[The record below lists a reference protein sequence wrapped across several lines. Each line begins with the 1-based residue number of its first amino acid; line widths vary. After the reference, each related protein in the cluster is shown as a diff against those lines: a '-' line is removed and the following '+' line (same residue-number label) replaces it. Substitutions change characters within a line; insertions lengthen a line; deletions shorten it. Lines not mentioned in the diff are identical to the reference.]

1 MATSPAVGRPKIEG
15 LKSLNVRL
23 LDAQITALDSVVAAE
38 QSRRND
44 PGFNRTDAL
53 HAALTMWAAAEEA
66 DAAKGGAH

>member
-53 HAALTMWAAAEEA
+53 REAVAEWIAARSQASKRAR
-66 DAAKGGAH
+66 